1 VARSLK
7 DQIVALKG
15 PKWQCCKGWTLRRV
29 EAWVTVDEQPKLM
42 VFITNNS
49 DWSASSVCD
58 LYRARWDI
66 EVFFKQVANSN
77 YKWNGLGR
85 AEGWRDRN
93 RGVRGGWG
101 EIKNKPEA
109 RPAIV
114 GSIMVFCIICWKG
127 SGRFPTN

>member
-1 VARSLK
+1 M
-7 DQIVALKG
+7 ALKG

-49 DWSASSVCD
+49 NWSASSVCD

-85 AEGWRDRN
+85 AEG
-93 RGVRGGWG
+93 
-101 EIKNKPEA
+101 
-109 RPAIV
+109 
-114 GSIMVFCIICWKG
+114 
-127 SGRFPTN
+127 